1 VGIGNLIGKVLT
13 TAGLGQ
19 GDLLE
24 VTTACLDRI
33 NRMRSMTSQP
43 EREAIAFALGAMT
56 DELRHRDVATNETA
70 DAMHK
75 IVQTWLAAK

>member
-1 VGIGNLIGKVLT
+1 VGIGNIISKVLT

-19 GDLLE
+19 EDLLD
-24 VTTACLDRI
+24 VTKGCLDRI

-43 EREAIAFALGAMT
+43 EREAIAFSLGAMI

-70 DAMHK
+70 DKMHE
-75 IVQTWLAAK
+75 IIRAWLAAK